1 MLIFLRVLGD
11 RERGGR
17 FVGRRIEEGC
27 GLGHAGRAWLEVC
40 IVAVDGV
47 EGNLGV
53 GHISLLGFSIWLD
66 SHLLVQQQVCSQR
79 MHKPAQGVPRAECLL
94 ITSSA

>member
-1 MLIFLRVLGD
+1 MGQRF
-11 RERGGR
+11 GG
-17 FVGRRIEEGC
+17 GC
-27 GLGHAGRAWLEVC
+27 GFGHAGRAWLEVC